1 MPDDQEPVQVD
12 LAVQRVMVGTV
23 PGPELLEMLEVDDRS
38 RIVLAEIET
47 VKEVDIDRRSD
58 NAVRSE

>member
-23 PGPELLEMLEVDDRS
+23 PDPELLEMLEVDDRS

-47 VKEVDIDRRSD
+47 VEEVDIDRRGD
-58 NAVRSE
+58 NAMRRE